1 MYSPSIDKLIAVLKR
16 LPSVGQHTAERFVF
30 YWLNS
35 GKKEVM
41 ETVNS
46 LEELLAKV
54 KSCETCWN
62 FSDTNPCPICQDKT
76 RMKNIICVVSD
87 PQAVP
92 VLESTGEYKGTYH
105 ILRGTI
111 DATDLDQIGN
121 LKISEL
127 LERLKSTEIQE
138 VILALNPD
146 MAGETTMMY
155 LEKEIKEKFPKIKTT
170 RLARGLPTGSDIQYA
185 DEITL
190 GNALKHRHQ

>member
-30 YWLNS
+30 YWLKS

-46 LEELLAKV
+46 LEELLSKV

-62 FSDTNPCPICQDKT
+62 FSDTNPCPICDDKT
-76 RMKNIICVVSD
+76 REKNVICVVSD

-92 VLESTGEYKGTYH
+92 VLERTGAYKGTYH

-111 DATDLDQIGN
+111 DATDPDQIN
-121 LKISEL
+121 TLKISEL
-127 LERLKSTEIQE
+127 LERLKDIQITE

-155 LEKEIKEKFPKIKTT
+155 LEKEIKNKFPNTKTT

-190 GNALKHRHQ
+190 SDALKHRHQ

>member
-1 MYSPSIDKLIAVLKR
+1 
-16 LPSVGQHTAERFVF
+16 
-30 YWLNS
+30 
-35 GKKEVM
+35 M

-127 LERLKSTEIQE
+127 LARLKSAEIQE

>member
-30 YWLNS
+30 YWLKS

-46 LEELLAKV
+46 LEELLASV

-62 FSDTNPCPICQDKT
+62 FSDTNPCPICNDKT
-76 RMKNIICVVSD
+76 RAKNAICVVSD

-92 VLESTGEYKGTYH
+92 VLERTGEYEGTYH

-111 DATDLDQIGN
+111 DATDPDQIST

-127 LERLKSTEIQE
+127 LERLKSIEIKE
-138 VILALNPD
+138 IILALNPD

-155 LEKEIKEKFPKIKTT
+155 LEKEIKEKFPNVKTT

>member
-46 LEELLAKV
+46 LEELLSKV

-76 RMKNIICVVSD
+76 RNKNVICVVSE

-92 VLESTGEYKGTYH
+92 VLESTGEYAGTYH
-105 ILRGTI
+105 VLRGTI
-111 DATDLDQIGN
+111 DATDPDQIN
-121 LKISEL
+121 TLKISEL
-127 LERLKSTEIQE
+127 LKRLEDKEIKE

-155 LEKEIKEKFPKIKTT
+155 LEREIKNKFPDIKTT

>member
-30 YWLNS
+30 YWLKS

-46 LEELLAKV
+46 LEELLSNV

-76 RMKNIICVVSD
+76 RDKSVICVVSD

-92 VLESTGEYKGTYH
+92 VLEGTGEFQGTYH

-111 DATDLDQIGN
+111 DATDPDQIST

-127 LERLKSTEIQE
+127 LVRLKSAEIKE
-138 VILALNPD
+138 IILALNPD

-155 LEKEIKEKFPKIKTT
+155 LEKEIKGEFPDIKTT

>member
-41 ETVNS
+41 ETVDS
-46 LEELLAKV
+46 LEELLANV
-54 KSCETCWN
+54 KSCETCWD

-76 RMKNIICVVSD
+76 REKNTICVVSES
-87 PQAVP
+87 QAIP
-92 VLESTGEYKGTYH
+92 VLESTGEFHGTYH
-105 ILRGTI
+105 VLRGTI
-111 DATDLDQIGN
+111 DTTDLDQIST
-121 LKISEL
+121 LKIADL
-127 LERLKSTEIQE
+127 LERLKNKEVSE

-146 MAGETTMMY
+146 LAGETTMMF
-155 LEKEIKEKFPKIKTT
+155 LEKEIKAKFPEIKTT